1 MFVVVTEA
9 AAARWAALTRAPQP
23 TGRGV
28 SSVMG
33 DDTGVYA
40 TKIHQPGAGGLLV
53 TGSGLQNS
61 VKKLIFTVASLAAG
75 AKEAPSLVANDRIV
89 WTDTNVSF

>member
-1 MFVVVTEA
+1 MSARAAASPCKLETGSCVFMFVVVTEA

-33 DDTGVYA
+33 DDTGVPVTSARCWWPSGYW
-40 TKIHQPGAGGLLV
+40 KLL
-53 TGSGLQNS
+53 
-61 VKKLIFTVASLAAG
+61 A
-75 AKEAPSLVANDRIV
+75 E
-89 WTDTNVSF
+89 